1 MKITKSQLKQIIK
14 EELDLTRLAG
24 PAVDDYHLLLL
35 QTAELYK
42 ELTNMYPEQ
51 DFLHDRIKRLYA
63 SFFRMHRRAKIKQK
77 YNK

>member
-24 PAVDDYHLLLL
+24 RAVDDGHLLLL
-35 QTAELYK
+35 ETAELYK
-42 ELTNMYPEQ
+42 ELTIMRPDE
-51 DFLHDRIKRLYA
+51 DFLVDRIALLHA
-63 SFFRMHRRAKIKQK
+63 SFKRMYRRAKIKQK